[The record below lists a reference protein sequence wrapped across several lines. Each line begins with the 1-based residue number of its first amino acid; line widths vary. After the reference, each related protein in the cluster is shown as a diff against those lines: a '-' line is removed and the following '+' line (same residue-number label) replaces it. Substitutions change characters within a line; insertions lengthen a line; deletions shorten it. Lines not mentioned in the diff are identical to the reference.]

1 MMESGQGSVN
11 LRQLTASRKKP
22 RPGDVFA
29 MQLPDDRFLFGRVID
44 TEAQSG
50 FGPASAVLI
59 YIYRVRSETCELPDR
74 AHLRPDRLLVSPMM
88 TNRLPW
94 SRGYFETI
102 AHIPLDYKD
111 VLGQHCF
118 LSAVRGR
125 YFDERGR
132 ELSGPVEPVGDYG
145 LHSYRTIDDEISDA
159 LGFPRAET
167 G

>member
-1 MMESGQGSVN
+1 MMEAEGANVN
-11 LRQLTASRKKP
+11 LQQLKSSRRKP

-44 TEAQSG
+44 TEAQPG
-50 FGPASAVLI
+50 FGPATAVLI
-59 YIYRVRSETCELPDR
+59 YVYSVRSETCELPDR
-74 AHLRPDRLLVSPMM
+74 SQLRPDRLLVSPMM

-102 AHIPLDYKD
+102 ANVPLDSED
-111 VLGQHCF
+111 VLDQHCF

-125 YFDERGR
+125 YFDERGQ
-132 ELSGPVEPVGDYG
+132 EVSGPIEPVGDYG

-159 LGFPRAET
+159 LGFPRAGT